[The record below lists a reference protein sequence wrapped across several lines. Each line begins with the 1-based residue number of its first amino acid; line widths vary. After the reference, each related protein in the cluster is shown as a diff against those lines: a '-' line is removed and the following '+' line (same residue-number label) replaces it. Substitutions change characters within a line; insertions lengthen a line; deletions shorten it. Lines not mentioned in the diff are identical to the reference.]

1 MNSSPDFF
9 TSHSTE
15 TPNIDQ
21 SQQVTNSSLTNVTYK
36 KLLDHANILIQ
47 SVNCNGEFIYV
58 NEKWKD
64 VLGYTEKEISTLKV
78 WDIIRNDH
86 REKCKHIFSQL
97 FEGKEFASLETVF
110 LNKSNKSVYVQGNIT
125 ASKHDDTIVS
135 TIGFFQD
142 VTMEKNVN
150 KEYEFLFN
158 ESCDALIIHDINT
171 GQIHDVNKKMT
182 ELFGY
187 TKEEALTLSFYE
199 LSSGNPPFT
208 IETASIYAQKTVLN
222 GPQTFKWQMKRKNG
236 DFVWVEVTLKTIELH
251 GKKLLLA
258 SLRDITQRVRIEQ
271 KLKENVK
278 KFRLISTSAGD
289 AIVMMDPYGKISY
302 WNPAAENI
310 FGYRKH
316 EIIGKKLHETIA
328 PQRYQEPFRKGFQT
342 FQKTGDGVAVN
353 KRLELQG
360 LHKNGMEFPIE
371 LSLSSV
377 QLDNEWHAIAII
389 RDITRRKENETKL
402 QLFSEAVKQNPATI
416 VITNEEG
423 DIEYANP
430 KFESTTGYSLE
441 EVKGKNPRILKS
453 GEQSEAFYQDLWQ
466 TITQGKTWHGEF
478 HNRKKNGALYWEE
491 AGISPIKDKEG
502 NITHYVGIKEDITD
516 KKQMISDLHIKENA
530 IMSSINGMILI
541 DLDGNVAFVNNAF
554 LDIWNIESEN
564 EIVGKPAVGFWKKPG
579 NYLDIIDKAIQGDGW
594 LGELEAI
601 SSSRESFYVQLSA
614 SLVIDENDKPVY
626 ILNSVVDITQQKQLK
641 EEFKKFKTISDKA
654 EYGSL
659 IHRKDGIIT
668 YANNA
673 FASLHG
679 YIPDELVGNHISM
692 LFDSSESG
700 KMISIHKDAEKHEG
714 FKGREVYHKHKNG
727 NFIPLL
733 MSSTY
738 IEQDDYNHSFFAETF
753 VDISDLKKAQYKI
766 QTHMEEVEMMNT
778 ELTVAREQLA
788 TLNKDLEKKV
798 EQRTKEVEKLLKQ
811 KDGFI
816 NQLGHDLRTPLTP
829 MLGLLPLLKK
839 RVNDEKGLTYI
850 SMFDKNI
857 RFMKELVNKTI
868 TFAKLNSDKIEF
880 SFSQFKLIDFINTIQ
895 HQLQISLDDQH
906 VHLDIDVSP
915 ELYVYADEMQLGEV
929 FHNLL
934 SNAIK
939 YGPKDKDTVI
949 RIQANQNEE
958 DIVFISIEDNGIGM
972 TQGQIENVFDEFYK
986 ADDSRSDID
995 SHGLGLNICKRIIE
1009 KHGGNIWVNSDG
1021 PGKGSEFQ
1029 FTIRSTNGNWNEQC
1043 SKDSENRIKELNT
1056 MQN

>member
-1 MNSSPDFF
+1 
-9 TSHSTE
+9 
-15 TPNIDQ
+15 
-21 SQQVTNSSLTNVTYK
+21 
-36 KLLDHANILIQ
+36 
-47 SVNCNGEFIYV
+47 
-58 NEKWKD
+58 
-64 VLGYTEKEISTLKV
+64 
-78 WDIIRNDH
+78 
-86 REKCKHIFSQL
+86 
-97 FEGKEFASLETVF
+97 
-110 LNKSNKSVYVQGNIT
+110 
-125 ASKHDDTIVS
+125 
-135 TIGFFQD
+135 
-142 VTMEKNVN
+142 
-150 KEYEFLFN
+150 
-158 ESCDALIIHDINT
+158 
-171 GQIHDVNKKMT
+171 
-182 ELFGY
+182 
-187 TKEEALTLSFYE
+187 
-199 LSSGNPPFT
+199 
-208 IETASIYAQKTVLN
+208 
-222 GPQTFKWQMKRKNG
+222 MKRKNG
-236 DFVWVEVTLKTIELH
+236 GSVWVEVTLKIIELH

-310 FGYRKH
+310 FGYRKQ

-353 KRLELQG
+353 ERMELQG

-491 AGISPIKDKEG
+491 ARISPIKDKEG

-692 LFDSSESG
+692 LFDSSESD

-949 RIQANQNEE
+949 RIQANQNED

-1056 MQN
+1056 IQN